1 MKRHKIDVRPD
12 RMVVVYVVDPDD
24 YLDVYNDAAGWRE
37 GGWRMLSIDSQV
49 IGFTGGASNVL
60 WDSGSGYA
68 TKVRYTVLFE
78 RVEPLPRP
86 QAPEPRWPTE

>member
-12 RMVVVYVVDPDD
+12 RMVVVYLVDPND

-37 GGWRMLSIDSQV
+37 AGWRMLSIDSQV

-68 TKVRYTVLFE
+68 TEIRYTVLYE
-78 RVEPLPRP
+78 KVEP
-86 QAPEPRWPTE
+86 TT